1 MNAHSVVWN
10 HGGISQ
16 SLSISIILTE
26 FIMIIELKTFVFY
39 VQIVILKPILMR
51 GRIKYPV
58 SLKCAGSAKWLQIFG
73 QHVRLVCW
81 MPEEGLTYCFKT
93 TSQMF
98 MKRRLLWI
106 CLSFLMR
113 DGRNKIDKRDRK
125 ISFRRAVC
133 MVCARWSEKP
143 QENVRLVSLRPLQV
157 INWRLYPLGDLYQDL
172 PWPRATDSGQSV
184 ILRVRR
190 LEYRTLVSF
199 ASVNDGVH

>member
-1 MNAHSVVWN
+1 MKFWLKTQPMQISPHWRKEFFKKIFFRMNAHSVVWN

-16 SLSISIILTE
+16 SLSISIILTD

-81 MPEEGLTYCFKT
+81 MLEEGLTYCFKT

-98 MKRRLLWI
+98 TKRRLLWI

-113 DGRNKIDKRDRK
+113 DGRNKKDTEIER
-125 ISFRRAVC
+125 SHFGRR
-133 MVCARWSEKP
+133 CAWFAHGGLKNHRRTFDP
-143 QENVRLVSLRPLQV
+143 FLPGHNRL
-157 INWRLYPLGDLYQDL
+157 
-172 PWPRATDSGQSV
+172 
-184 ILRVRR
+184 
-190 LEYRTLVSF
+190 
-199 ASVNDGVH
+199 